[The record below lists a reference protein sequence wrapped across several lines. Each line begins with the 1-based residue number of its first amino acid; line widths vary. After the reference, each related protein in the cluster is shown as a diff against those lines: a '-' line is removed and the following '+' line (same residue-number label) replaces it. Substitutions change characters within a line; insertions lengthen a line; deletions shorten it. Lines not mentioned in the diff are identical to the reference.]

1 MKNRCRYITL
11 NELREKNVQ
20 HHDKSF
26 INPVSC
32 LSGLRK
38 NLRSAVKL
46 EVLCSTPTRSTIGDT
61 DRRFRPVLKVL
72 FGEGRLT
79 GRKARPILKV
89 LFGEGGLTG
98 RKARNSSY
106 QKTEKNKKITKHK
119 LMGIDP
125 CVVDRMIL
133 LIIYV
138 I

>member
-1 MKNRCRYITL
+1 MKNRCRYIIL

-38 NLRSAVKL
+38 NLRSVVKL

-72 FGEGRLT
+72 FGEGR
-79 GRKARPILKV
+79 
-89 LFGEGGLTG
+89 LTG